1 MRILNLFAAGL
12 MACFALHFS
21 ASATLAQSDDSGTT
35 ENAETPAP
43 VDSGS
48 VVRVLSRET
57 REAII
62 VPLNRAIVLESDV
75 PFAELSVA
83 NPGIADIAT
92 LSDRSIYVLGKS
104 PGRTT
109 LTLLGADGRLI
120 TNVDIAVSPNLARL
134 KELINEIM
142 PGEKIELRTANDGIV
157 ISGTASG
164 SRVLARVVELANRF
178 APGRV
183 TNIATVGGRHQV
195 LLKVRFA
202 EMSRSV
208 GKGLSGS
215 VAVASA
221 SGQTV
226 VETGTAIGQGAGLL
240 GLGGADGGVEVGA
253 NTLGALGT
261 VFNLGSTAVGV
272 LMEALE
278 NKGLVRTL
286 AEPNLVTISGNEAAF
301 LAGGEYPYPAVNED
315 GAVTIEFKPFGVA
328 MKFKPIVF
336 DAKQINLTVETEV
349 SALDTS
355 TTVSF
360 AGGTFPAITKREAAT
375 TVEMLD
381 GQSIAIAGLLQDN
394 FSDAV
399 SQVPFLGD
407 LPILGTLFR
416 SSSYQREQTELVIII
431 TAHLVSP
438 VDGDNFL
445 LPTDRVR
452 PPTEGELFLLG
463 KTAGGRPGSTGS
475 SAVSSQDY
483 SGSYGYVLE

>member
-1 MRILNLFAAGL
+1 MRLLNLLAAGVF
-12 MACFALHFS
+12 ACSVAQLP
-21 ASATLAQSDDSGTT
+21 ATVAHAQSNNIVKVSS
-35 ENAETPAP
+35 EET
-43 VDSGS
+43 SES
-48 VVRVLSRET
+48 IL
-57 REAII
+57 
-62 VPLNRAIVLESDV
+62 VPLNRAVVLESDV
-75 PFAELSVA
+75 AFAELSVA

-120 TNVDIAVSPNLARL
+120 TNVDVVVNPNLAEL
-134 KELINEIM
+134 KELIDEIM
-142 PGEKIELRTANDGIV
+142 PDEKIEIRSANDGIV
-157 ISGTASG
+157 ISGSASG
-164 SRVLARVVELANRF
+164 SRTLARIVELAERF
-178 APGRV
+178 SPGRV

-208 GKGLSGS
+208 GKGLAGS
-215 VAVASA
+215 TSLQ
-221 SGQTV
+221 SSDTV
-226 VETGTAIGQGAGLL
+226 GETGSLIGLFASLGDGDDSNNFFNIGAETAGYAS
-240 GLGGADGGVEVGA
+240 
-253 NTLGALGT
+253 T
-261 VFNLGSTAVGV
+261 VFNLGSSAINVV
-272 LMEALE
+272 MEALE

-301 LAGGEYPYPAVNED
+301 LAGGEYPYPAVDED
-315 GAVTIEFKPFGVA
+315 GAVTIQFKPFGVS
-328 MKFKPIVF
+328 MKFKPVVF
-336 DAKQINLTVETEV
+336 DEKQINLTLETEV

-360 AGGTFPAITKREAAT
+360 SGGTFPALTVRQAAT
-375 TVEMLD
+375 TVELLD

-394 FSDAV
+394 FNDAI

-407 LPILGTLFR
+407 LPILGSLFR
-416 SSSYQREQTELVIII
+416 SSSYQREQTELVVII

-463 KTAGGRPGSTGS
+463 KTVGERSGTNRFN
-475 SAVSSQDY
+475 SAETAAAAQDY
-483 SGSYGYVLE
+483 TGSYGYVLE